1 MEYGMCIMLL
11 RRYIHIRWLEVIIVF
26 VVGWGCCVC
35 FFFFL
40 VQLYVGKIYSAFL
53 LT

>member
-11 RRYIHIRWLEVIIVF
+11 RRYIHIRWLEVVIVF
-26 VVGWGCCVC
+26 VVGW

-40 VQLYVGKIYSAFL
+40 VQPYVGKVYSAFL